1 MLATCDG
8 SSNNVHAYIPV
19 ENRRISQDD
28 PRHLLF
34 VENVEKD
41 CDSDHGNVVKEVG
54 LGLTF
59 LIDFTTTRNAPQS
72 VKRAQ
77 IVYDPIF
84 QSTAFAHRAVY
95 DNRIR
100 GKLFSLS
107 PPVNLCSPCVH
118 LVFTLRLPFVHLVF
132 TGCSPGVDLA
142 FTSFSLSIP
151 LEVRLPALVIRVESL
166 LQAKHSMQLDEQWES

>member
-1 MLATCDG
+1 MSATSDG

-41 CDSDHGNVVKEVG
+41 CGSDHGNVVKEVG

-84 QSTAFAHRAVY
+84 QSTAFGHRAVY

-107 PPVNLCSPCVH
+107 PPVNLCSPCVT
-118 LVFTLRLPFVHLVF
+118 LCSPCVYLLFTL
-132 TGCSPGVDLA
+132 CSPGVHLVLTLRSPR
-142 FTSFSLSIP
+142 FPCQSL
-151 LEVRLPALVIRVESL
+151 
-166 LQAKHSMQLDEQWES
+166 